1 MPDEQFTI
9 SDGEYKDRWGKLQ
22 QKMAENECHLLFVYS
37 DDRAFAGAGAVRY
50 LCDYAVHF
58 EPAIMIMAQKGDP
71 VLVTGPECKDLAN
84 LHSRAN
90 DVRAVNE
97 FALAG
102 QDYPFIDMTTFP
114 EIAREVLGKGDC
126 GKVGICGTEVMP
138 EPLLRTL
145 TGIFEGCTVENAGGW
160 LTELKM
166 VKSPAE
172 IAIIR
177 HAYELADA
185 GLQACIGA
193 IREGVTEHEIAA
205 EGEYVM
211 RRMGAEGP
219 AIDTIV
225 GSGPNAR
232 PIIAR
237 STGRK
242 LEKGDLIVL
251 SIGPRL
257 QGYHA
262 ALGRPVFLGE
272 TIPEDLDHA
281 MRVSREAL
289 EKTREALKPG
299 AIGRD
304 VEAAGRDHVRAEGLI
319 DYYVYNSCHSVGTVE
334 AEEPIL
340 GPASDLVLQP
350 NMVFNIDIP
359 LFLAPFGGFRNEDGF
374 LLTEDGNTR
383 LNRTGLGPF
392 VVD

>member
-1 MPDEQFTI
+1 MSDEQFTI
-9 SDGEYKDRWGKLQ
+9 GNGEYKDRWRKLQ
-22 QKMAENECHLLFVYS
+22 RKMAENECDVLFVYS

-50 LCDYAVHF
+50 LCDYAAHF
-58 EPAIMIMAQKGDP
+58 EPTVFVIAQKGDP
-71 VLVTGPECKDLAN
+71 VLVTGPECQELAR
-84 LHSRAN
+84 LHSRTK
-90 DVRAVNE
+90 DVLAVAE

-102 QDYPFIDMTTFP
+102 QDYPFAEMTTFADV
-114 EIAREVLGKGDC
+114 ARDLAGRGDC
-126 GKVGICGTEVMP
+126 GRIGICGLETMP

-145 TGIFEGCTVENAGGW
+145 TGIFTGCTVANAGDW

-177 HAYELADA
+177 RAYELADA

-193 IREGVTEHEIAA
+193 IGEGVTEHEVAA
-205 EGEYVM
+205 EGEYAM
-211 RRMGAEGP
+211 RRMGAEGT

-242 LEKGDLIVL
+242 LQKGDLIVL

-257 QGYHA
+257 GGYHA

-272 TIPEDLDHA
+272 TVPDDLDHA
-281 MRVSREAL
+281 MRIARQAL
-289 EKTREALKPG
+289 EATREALKPG

-304 VEAAGRDHVRAEGLI
+304 VEAAGRDHVREGGLI

-340 GPASDLVLQP
+340 GPASDLVIRQ

-359 LFLAPFGGFRNEDGF
+359 LFLAPFGGFRCEDGF
-374 LLTEDGNTR
+374 LVTADGNTR
-383 LNRTGLGPF
+383 LNKTGLGPF